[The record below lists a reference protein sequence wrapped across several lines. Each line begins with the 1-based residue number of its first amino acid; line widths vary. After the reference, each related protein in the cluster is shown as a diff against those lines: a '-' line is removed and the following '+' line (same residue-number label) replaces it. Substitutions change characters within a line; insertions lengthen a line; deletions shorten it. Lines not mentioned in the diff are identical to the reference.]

1 MYEIRC
7 MSFRN
12 IYFMNARDIFLK
24 NLADLVE
31 KQCGINLSEEKISL
45 YLNSIFQISPKL
57 SKLNY
62 YEYLQLLEMSNPSEE
77 PEWKNVF
84 TALKISETYF
94 FRDKSQLDFLQNVLL
109 TQIINQKEAQKDL
122 FLWSAG
128 CSTGEESYTLAFLT
142 KMQCKDLDF
151 RIRILGSDINENSIQ
166 IANNAKYPSWSL
178 RSVPESER
186 RFYFQGILDSWEVRP
201 EFRKLV
207 DFRLENLLGVP
218 YLDEFDLILCR
229 NVFIYLNEE
238 TKKSI
243 LEKFATALK
252 PGGFLVLGHSEAGTV
267 IPESLQENHHSSF
280 LYYSK
285 KIRPNFTFPKFNTKP
300 ANLIQDKRIPT
311 PSSKL
316 SLQEAI
322 NLADQG
328 NLPGAKEYC
337 LKMIKED
344 DKNFEATHWLGHI
357 FEAEGD
363 YLSAEMYYTKAMNLN
378 HEFLENY
385 ISLSSLYTVLGRDM
399 ESEKLKNTC
408 KKILF
413 ERTDLQ
419 TSYTKKGLDLKRL
432 KNYLESEREI
442 WVT

>member
-1 MYEIRC
+1 
-7 MSFRN
+7 
-12 IYFMNARDIFLK
+12 MNPRDIFLK

-31 KQCGINLSEEKISL
+31 KHCGINLSEEKISL
-45 YLNSIFQISPKL
+45 YLTSIFQISPKL

-62 YEYLQLLEMSNPSEE
+62 YEYLQLLEMSNPSDE

-109 TQIINQKEAQKDL
+109 NQIISQKERQKDIT
-122 FLWSAG
+122 LWSAG
-128 CSTGEESYTLAFLT
+128 CSTGEETYTLAFLS
-142 KMQCKDLDF
+142 KLQWKDLDF
-151 RIRILGSDINENSIQ
+151 RVRILGSDINENSIQ
-166 IANNAKYPSWSL
+166 IAKNAKYPAWSL

-186 RFYFQGILDSWEVRP
+186 RFFFQGISDIWEVRP

-207 DFRLENLLGVP
+207 DFRLENLLKVP

-243 LEKFATALK
+243 LEKFANALK
-252 PGGFLVLGHSEAGTV
+252 PGGFLVLGHSEAGGV
-267 IPESLQENHHSSF
+267 IPDSLQENHHSSF

-285 KIRPNFTFPKFNTKP
+285 KTKPSFSFPTFNTKV
-300 ANLIQDKRIPT
+300 ADIIQEKRVPIPS
-311 PSSKL
+311 PKL
-316 SLQEAI
+316 SLQVAI
-322 NLADQG
+322 DLANQG

-337 LKMIKED
+337 LKIIKED

-399 ESEKLKNTC
+399 ESEKLKSIC

-413 ERTDLQ
+413 ERIDLQ
-419 TSYTKKGLDLKRL
+419 TSYSKKGLDLKRL
-432 KNYLESEREI
+432 KNYLESEKEI